1 MSSTG
6 YITYPITTD
15 ARDLMQRA
23 FDYLA
28 LKVPGWVPA
37 EGNLDVWMIEAFG
50 NEAADIQ
57 TLATEVPKSLFRYM
71 GAKLFS
77 FQPIDAVSA
86 TCSTT
91 WTMVDNLG
99 HTVPAGTQVSI
110 LDGNGNSIPFTVL
123 FDLIIPGGNTSGTAT
138 ISASTPGAAGSGLG
152 TPGGVV
158 NLIDPLVFVQGVT
171 QVAATTGGIDA
182 ETDDAYLARLSNELQ
197 TLTPR
202 PIIARD
208 FGILAQNVQ
217 GVQRAMAIDLYN
229 PSDGTTNNQRM
240 TTVYCLDSTCTPVSS
255 AVKTAVQTYLQSLRE
270 INFVVNMD
278 DPTKSEVNV
287 VVAVTMAVG
296 YTAADIISR
305 VTTAIINFL
314 NPATWGISPSD
325 NPANPIT
332 WINTPVINRLEL
344 ASAITTVVGVNV
356 ITSLTLGLHSGSQA
370 ATDLALP
377 GKAPVPFTVAADI
390 TVTAS

>member
-6 YITYPITTD
+6 YISYPITTD

-28 LKVPGWVPA
+28 LKIPGWVPA

-57 TLATEVPKSLFRYM
+57 TLSSEVPKSLFRYM
-71 GAKLFS
+71 GSKLFS
-77 FQPIDAVSA
+77 IQPIDAISA
-86 TCSTT
+86 TCNTT
-91 WTMVDNLG
+91 WTMIDNLG
-99 HTVPAGTQVSI
+99 HTVPAGTQCSI
-110 LDGNGNSIPFTVL
+110 LDGNGNSVPFTVM
-123 FDLIIPGGNTSGTAT
+123 FDLIIPGGQTQGTAT
-138 ISASTPGAAGSGLG
+138 ISASTPGAAASGIGSANGAV
-152 TPGGVV
+152 T
-158 NLIDPLVFVQGVT
+158 LIDPLVFVQGIT
-171 QVAATTGGIDA
+171 QVAATAGGIDA
-182 ETDDAYLARLSNELQ
+182 ETDDQYLSRLSNELQ
-197 TLTPR
+197 TMTPR
-202 PIIARD
+202 PILARD
-208 FGILAQNVQ
+208 FGILAENVQ

-229 PSDGTTNNQRM
+229 PADQTTNNQRM
-240 TTVYCLDSTCTPVSS
+240 TTVYCLDSAGNPVSS
-255 AVKTAVQTYLQSLRE
+255 TVKTNVQTYLQSLRE

-287 VVAVTMAVG
+287 VVAVTMNVG
-296 YTAADIISR
+296 YTSADIISR

-325 NPANPIT
+325 TPSDPIT

-356 ITSLTLGLHSGSQA
+356 INSLTLGLHSGSQA

-377 GKAPVPFTVAADI
+377 GKAPVPWTQAADI

>member
-1 MSSTG
+1 
-6 YITYPITTD
+6 
-15 ARDLMQRA
+15 
-23 FDYLA
+23 
-28 LKVPGWVPA
+28 
-37 EGNLDVWMIEAFG
+37 
-50 NEAADIQ
+50 
-57 TLATEVPKSLFRYM
+57 
-71 GAKLFS
+71 
-77 FQPIDAVSA
+77 
-86 TCSTT
+86 
-91 WTMVDNLG
+91 
-99 HTVPAGTQVSI
+99 
-110 LDGNGNSIPFTVL
+110 
-123 FDLIIPGGNTSGTAT
+123 
-138 ISASTPGAAGSGLG
+138 
-152 TPGGVV
+152 
-158 NLIDPLVFVQGVT
+158 
-171 QVAATTGGIDA
+171 
-182 ETDDAYLARLSNELQ
+182 
-197 TLTPR
+197 
-202 PIIARD
+202 
-208 FGILAQNVQ
+208 
-217 GVQRAMAIDLYN
+217 
-229 PSDGTTNNQRM
+229 M
-240 TTVYCLDSTCTPVSS
+240 TTVYCLDSTGTPVSS